1 MNHTHEQHH
10 GRHTGTIIIVTVAL
24 LVLLALTVL
33 LSFVDLGP
41 FSLPVALTIAAAKAL
56 LVAVFYMELRDEQPT
71 VRLAAAAGLL
81 WFALL
86 LGGTLADVLTRAPA
100 SPFTDTKPT
109 AAPTAA
115 DALRPAVVPQGAP

>member
-1 MNHTHEQHH
+1 MNHTHEQHQR
-10 GRHTGTIIIVTVAL
+10 RHTGTIIVVTVAL

-41 FSLPVALTIAAAKAL
+41 FSLPVALTVAGSKAL

-86 LGGTLADVLTRAPA
+86 LGGTLADVLTRAPVP
-100 SPFTDTKPT
+100 PFAETEPNWNDVVTEP
-109 AAPTAA
+109 
-115 DALRPAVVPQGAP
+115 LRPAVVPANPE